1 MPDIIQLLPESIAN
15 QIAAGEVIQRP
26 ASVIKELLDNAVD
39 AKATEIT
46 VLVKQAGK
54 TLIQV
59 QDNGSGMS
67 PTDARMSLERHATS
81 KLRKADD
88 LFDIRTMGFRGEA
101 LASIAAISH
110 MEIRTRRPDD
120 SIGARLLVEASV
132 VQAQEGCQCPV
143 GTTILVKNLFY
154 NVPARRKFLKSDPV
168 EMRHILD
175 EFHHLALAFEQI
187 HFRLYHN
194 DQEVYNLPPGSLRNR
209 ILNIFG
215 KRINEFLVPVE
226 EATNYVNFT
235 GYIGKPKLGK
245 KSRGEQFLFVNQ
257 RYIRSAYLQHAVK
270 AAYED
275 ILPEDHF
282 PFFVIFLEIHAD
294 KIDVNVHPT
303 KQEIKF
309 EDERIIYNYLRVACR
324 HALGKYSITPS
335 LDFDQENA
343 IDQIGQPQSPGTSST
358 QAGMMT
364 GFEKDRHQETA
375 NIRKWETLLESIEGF
390 SIHPT
395 EESTP
400 VDGESNPVM
409 AAISELGTDISAIVP
424 VQLWHRYILVSG
436 LPDLIIVDQRAAHER
451 VIFENL
457 LKDLSNQSPTIQK
470 LLWPETIEA
479 NATDAAALK
488 ELLPHL
494 QYLGFDMDEFGHN
507 SFIVH
512 GIPAMMTELFSPQQ
526 AIEDILHR
534 FKEDKQLDGMKPLEK
549 IAVVIASSLSR
560 RRGEVMTTEEMQW
573 LIEQLLASGNPYSS
587 PTGRKTFIT
596 FGKEDIFR
604 KFQS

>member
-1 MPDIIQLLPESIAN
+1 MADIIRLLPESIAN

-46 VLVKQAGK
+46 VIIKHAGK
-54 TLIQV
+54 TLIQI

-81 KLRKADD
+81 KLRSADD

-110 MEIRTRRPDD
+110 MEIRTRRPEDAV
-120 SIGARLLVEASV
+120 GTRLIVEASV
-132 VQAQEGCQCPV
+132 VQVQEGCQCPV

-175 EFHHLALAFEQI
+175 EFHHLALAFDQI
-187 HFRLYHN
+187 QFKLFHN
-194 DQEVYNLPPGSLRNR
+194 DEEVYNLPVSSLRNR

-215 KRINEFLVPVE
+215 KRINEYLVPVE
-226 EATNYVNFT
+226 EDTNYVNFN

-270 AAYED
+270 SAYED
-275 ILPEDHF
+275 ILSEDLF
-282 PFFVIFLEIHAD
+282 PFFVLFLEIHAD

-309 EDERIIYNYLRVACR
+309 EDERLIYNYLRVACR

-343 IDQIGQPQSPGTSST
+343 IEQKGQSASNAHSSHE
-358 QAGMMT
+358 GMS

-390 SIHPT
+390 SIAHLEEKQT
-395 EESTP
+395 ES
-400 VDGESNPVM
+400 GNSNPIQ
-409 AAISELGTDISAIVP
+409 AAISDLPHDLDNIVP
-424 VQLWHRYILVSG
+424 VQLWHRYILVAG

-451 VIFENL
+451 VIFESL
-457 LKDLSNQSPTIQK
+457 LKDLANQSPTVQK

-479 NATDAAALK
+479 QASDAALLK

-512 GIPAMMTELFSPQQ
+512 GIPAVMTDLFSPQQ

-534 FKEDKQLDGMKPLEK
+534 FKEDHQLEGLKPLEK
-549 IAVVIASSLSR
+549 IAVVVASNLSR
-560 RRGEVMTTEEMQW
+560 RRGETMTTEEMQW

-604 KFQS
+604 KFQQG